1 MSHRTRRRDRARVHS
16 SSFNRP
22 SPTNSSSF
30 AGSSIDRRR
39 GILYWR
45 ATHLA
50 TAFTDTAF
58 TAWTRLTAV
67 WNGDGGVRSARRST
81 TRAFPR
87 VTGHQGPEGFRRYPT
102 VLSRVKFTTK
112 NRHAVVTRGGGTHR
126 EARPSW
132 RRACGPRWG
141 GQRRR
146 SWRRRWRPFY
156 SLGCVELRRK
166 GAGMM
171 GATGSSAVLSRIRI
185 TGSANRGQGLIS
197 G

>member
-67 WNGDGGVRSARRST
+67 WNGDGRGKVSETIDDARVSSRHGPPG
-81 TRAFPR
+81 PR
-87 VTGHQGPEGFRRYPT
+87 GFQT
-102 VLSRVKFTTK
+102 VPHGSLWRVKFTTK
-112 NRHAVVTRGGGTHR
+112 NRHAVVTRAAERTGKRGLLGG
-126 EARPSW
+126 
-132 RRACGPRWG
+132 
-141 GQRRR
+141 
-146 SWRRRWRPFY
+146 
-156 SLGCVELRRK
+156 ELAGHG
-166 GAGMM
+166 GAGSD
-171 GATGSSAVLSRIRI
+171 GEVGGDDGGHDTRWVALSCKGWVQEWLPQWARVLVLSRIRI
-185 TGSANRGQGLIS
+185 WELANRGPD
-197 G
+197 

>member
-67 WNGDGGVRSARRST
+67 WNGDGRGKVSETIDDARVSSRHG
-81 TRAFPR
+81 PP
-87 VTGHQGPEGFRRYPT
+87 GPEGFRRYPT
-102 VLSRVKFTTK
+102 VLF
-112 NRHAVVTRGGGTHR
+112 GG
-126 EARPSW
+126 
-132 RRACGPRWG
+132 
-141 GQRRR
+141 
-146 SWRRRWRPFY
+146 
-156 SLGCVELRRK
+156 
-166 GAGMM
+166 
-171 GATGSSAVLSRIRI
+171 
-185 TGSANRGQGLIS
+185 
-197 G
+197 